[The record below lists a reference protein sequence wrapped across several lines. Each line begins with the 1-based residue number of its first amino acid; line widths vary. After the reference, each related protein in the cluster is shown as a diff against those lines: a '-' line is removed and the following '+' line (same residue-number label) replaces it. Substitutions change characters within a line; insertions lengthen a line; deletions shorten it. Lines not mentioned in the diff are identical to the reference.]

1 MRSNRVK
8 RSATS
13 HFARL
18 TSGRTRKV
26 ALCSL
31 FGAAL
36 SGALVA
42 SSIAG
47 DFDPR
52 WHAPCPPG
60 GVCVPK
66 RVTYGYYPTLWR
78 RWPGEPL
85 PSSEQQQKPE
95 NVPAPSD
102 AQKKRPATGSA
113 IPDATND
120 IPIPPD
126 EPQTSPLPDSMD
138 EDSETS
144 PALPRDLDQD
154 LEQPSM
160 DEDLRNQLPDSSGD
174 SASEPMTPDTEPDSL
189 PDSLPEA
196 TVPKSTEPD
205 ELNDD
210 PFKDDE
216 LPDGDTS
223 ETVPHSGADQVTAR
237 FNGDKNS
244 AIRWRSPKAA
254 APKRLEQQPGL
265 LHADATRT
273 AKPKRIVNEVKT
285 VTTRNPLRPNAAP
298 ARRILP
304 TAEWTAESEA
314 ASSGGEWRTNP
325 LRSR

>member
-1 MRSNRVK
+1 
-8 RSATS
+8 
-13 HFARL
+13 L
-18 TSGRTRKV
+18 RKT
-26 ALCSL
+26 ALCGL
-31 FGAAL
+31 LGAAL

-42 SSIAG
+42 SSTAG

-52 WHAPCPPG
+52 WQAPCPPG

-78 RWPGEPL
+78 RWPGEGL
-85 PSSEQQQKPE
+85 PSSGPQQKPE
-95 NVPAPSD
+95 NVPAPSET
-102 AQKKRPATGSA
+102 QKKRPGTGSA
-113 IPDATND
+113 IPDTTD
-120 IPIPPD
+120 DMPVRPD
-126 EPQTSPLPDSMD
+126 EPQTSPLPDSTD
-138 EDSETS
+138 EDTGTS

-154 LEQPSM
+154 LEQPTM
-160 DEDLRNQLPDSSGD
+160 DEDLRNQLPIETPDDSD
-174 SASEPMTPDTEPDSL
+174 AEQMTPDTEPDSL
-189 PDSLPEA
+189 PDSLPDTSA
-196 TVPKSTEPD
+196 PNSTEP
-205 ELNDD
+205 EENED

-237 FNGDKNS
+237 FSGDQNTP
-244 AIRWRSPKAA
+244 IRWRSPKAA
-254 APKRLEQQPGL
+254 APKRLEHQPEL
-265 LHADATRT
+265 LQADATKT

-304 TAEWTAESEA
+304 TADWTAETEA